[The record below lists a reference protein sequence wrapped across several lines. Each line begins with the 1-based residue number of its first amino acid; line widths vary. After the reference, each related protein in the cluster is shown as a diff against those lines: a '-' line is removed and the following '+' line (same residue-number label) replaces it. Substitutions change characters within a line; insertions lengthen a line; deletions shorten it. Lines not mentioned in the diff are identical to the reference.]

1 MRFIPTKV
9 HGILDYGSGLLL
21 ILSPWLFGFA
31 TGGAAQIIPIAI
43 GLMIITMS
51 IFTDYEAGVVRS
63 LSMPFHLTM
72 DVIAGL
78 FLAVSPWL
86 FGFAEL
92 IFWPHLV
99 FGLLEMGA
107 GLFTMHSPTSNTV
120 SNMQHSK

>member
-9 HGILDYGSGLLL
+9 HGVLDYSSGLLL
-21 ILSPWLFGFA
+21 ILAPWLFGFA
-31 TGGAAQIIPIAI
+31 TGGPAQIIPIVI

-51 IFTDYEAGVVRS
+51 IFIDYEAGVVRT

-72 DVIAGL
+72 DVIAGF

-92 IFWPHLV
+92 IFWPHLI

-107 GLFTMHSPTSNTV
+107 GLLTQRVPASNTV
-120 SNMQHSK
+120 RNIE